1 MSPANN
7 TPSNTLLIDGAEV
20 PFVKG
25 QSILQAALSAGKYI
39 PHLCYHPEFK
49 PNGSCKLC
57 TVKINGRAAASCTV
71 QAEPG
76 LTIESETPEINDKR
90 RTLLQMLLVE
100 GNHFCPS
107 CERSGSCMLQALA
120 YALGVMSPHFPQI
133 FPVRL
138 VDASHPDVIL
148 DFNRCILCEIC
159 VRASGEVDRKSVFSL
174 SGRGIT
180 KHLIVNS
187 ESGQLADT
195 DFLATDKAAH
205 VCPVGVFLSKRKGFA
220 VPIGSRQFD
229 QKPISEQLEKI
240 AGAVG
245 VPLRESSP

>member
-1 MSPANN
+1 MSQTN
-7 TPSNTLLIDGAEV
+7 SFLIDGVEV
-20 PFVKG
+20 SFKKD
-25 QSILQAALSAGKYI
+25 QSVLQAALSAGKYI

-57 TVKINGRAAASCTV
+57 IVKINGRPAASCFS
-71 QAEPG
+71 QAEAG
-76 LTIESETPEINDKR
+76 LTVESETAEINDKR

-107 CERSGSCMLQALA
+107 CERSGNCMLQALA
-120 YALGVMSPHFPQI
+120 YDLGVMSPHFPQI

-138 VDASHPDVIL
+138 VDASHPDVML

-159 VRASGEVDRKSVFSL
+159 VRASNEVDHKNVFSF
-174 SGRGIT
+174 SGRGIA

-187 ESGQLADT
+187 ESGRLADT

-205 VCPVGVFLSKRKGFA
+205 VCPVGVFLPKRKGFA

-229 QKPISEQLEKI
+229 RKPISEQLEK
-240 AGAVG
+240 AGNGIGRAIG
-245 VPLRESSP
+245 EGTL

>member
-1 MSPANN
+1 MNTAN
-7 TPSNTLLIDGAEV
+7 SFLIDGVEI
-20 PFVKG
+20 PFAAG
-25 QSILQAALSAGKYI
+25 QSVLQATLAAGKYI

-57 TVKINGRAAASCTV
+57 IVKINGRPAASCIT
-71 QAEPG
+71 QAQTG
-76 LTIESETPEINDKR
+76 LTVESETPEINDKR

-107 CERSGSCMLQALA
+107 CEKSGSCMLQALS
-120 YALGVMSPHFPQI
+120 YDLGVMSPHFPQI

-138 VDASHPDVIL
+138 VDASHPDVML

-159 VRASGEVDRKSVFSL
+159 VRASNEVDGKSVFSF

-187 ESGQLADT
+187 ESGCLGDT
-195 DFLATDKAAH
+195 KFQATDKAAH
-205 VCPVGVFLSKRKGFA
+205 VCPVGVFLPKRKGFT
-220 VPIGSRQFD
+220 VPIGRRRFD
-229 QKPISEQLEKI
+229 QKPISEQMENTGHA
-240 AGAVG
+240 AGTAIG
-245 VPLRESSP
+245 KGGL

>member
-1 MSPANN
+1 VSLANSSA
-7 TPSNTLLIDGAEV
+7 SNTFAIDGVEV
-20 PFVKG
+20 SFVKG
-25 QSILQAALSAGKYI
+25 QSILQAALAAGKYI

-57 TVKINGRAAASCTV
+57 IVKINGRPAASCAA

-76 LTIESETPEINDKR
+76 LTVESESAEINDKR

-107 CERSGSCMLQALA
+107 CEKSGNCMLQALA
-120 YALGVMSPHFPQI
+120 YDLGVMSPHFPQI

-138 VDASHPDVIL
+138 VDASHPDVML

-159 VRASGEVDRKSVFSL
+159 VRASNEVDRKNVFAF

-187 ESGQLADT
+187 ESGRLADT

-205 VCPVGVFLSKRKGFA
+205 VCPVGVFLFKRKGFSI
-220 VPIGSRQFD
+220 PIGSRKFD
-229 QKPISEQLEKI
+229 QKPISEQLEKTADTPGMAI
-240 AGAVG
+240 REGA
-245 VPLRESSP
+245 P